1 MMTMLASNI
10 GGGGL
15 NVDGEVADMEVDQVA
30 DMVVKVPD
38 EDFSYM
44 TLANGDIYEMMLK
57 LVMDIDVDKQ
67 ADEVAEMQTDMEMK
81 RTIEEFIDVT
91 LAIGGQISN

>member
-1 MMTMLASNI
+1 M
-10 GGGGL
+10 
-15 NVDGEVADMEVDQVA
+15 VDIEVDNVADEVA

-57 LVMDIDVDKQ
+57 LVMDIDVDK
-67 ADEVAEMQTDMEMK
+67 
-81 RTIEEFIDVT
+81 
-91 LAIGGQISN
+91 